1 MVRGTLTLVFVF
13 LFCCGVTGARGWDAN
28 IGVQV
33 GGALTRAQ
41 YESDYFDGDSSYG
54 PGLFVGIIT
63 IVPFGARSSLALESG
78 LLFYQRGGETEF
90 QFVRTDPE
98 EGILWERT
106 DTYDWRL
113 GYMGLPLLLRY
124 SFSEEGGLYVKAG
137 PELAFLHTA
146 ELEKPVYD
154 SESIEEPEAEYVVVN
169 ARDTFNFYDVL
180 VIGAVGYVFPA
191 GGLSGFVEVSYVV
204 GLRDVFHASGAASDP
219 KMKNSSVGLSLGVLF
234 ETRI

>member
-1 MVRGTLTLVFVF
+1 VVRRTLTLVSVF
-13 LFCCGVTGARGWDAN
+13 LFCWSATCVGGWEAD

-33 GGALTRAQ
+33 GGGLTRAQ
-41 YESDYFDGDSSYG
+41 YESDYFEGDSSYG
-54 PGLFVGIIT
+54 PGFFAGIIT
-63 IVPFGARSSLALESG
+63 IVPLGARSSLALESG
-78 LLFYQRGGETEF
+78 ILFYQRGGETEF

-113 GYMGLPLLLRY
+113 GYMALPLLLRY

-154 SESIEEPEAEYVVVN
+154 PESVEEPEAESVVTN
-169 ARDTFNFYDVL
+169 ARDSFNFYDVS
-180 VIGAVGYVFPA
+180 VIVAVGYVFPT
-191 GGLSGFVEVSYVV
+191 GGFSGFVEVSYVA

-219 KMKNSSVGLSLGVLF
+219 EMKNSSVGLSLGVLF
-234 ETRI
+234 ATRI

>member
-1 MVRGTLTLVFVF
+1 MVRRTLTLVSVF
-13 LFCCGVTGARGWDAN
+13 LFCCSVTCVAGWDAD
-28 IGVQV
+28 V
-33 GGALTRAQ
+33 GAQFGGGLTRAQ

-54 PGLFVGIIT
+54 PGLFTGIIT
-63 IVPFGARSSLALESG
+63 VVPLGTRSNLAIESG

-98 EGILWERT
+98 GGFLWERT

-113 GYMGLPLLLRY
+113 GYMALPLLLRY

-154 SESIEEPEAEYVVVN
+154 SESVEEPEAEDVVTN
-169 ARDTFNFYDVL
+169 ARDSFNFYDVS
-180 VIGAVGYVFPA
+180 VIGGVGYVFPA
-191 GGLSGFVEVSYVV
+191 GRVSGFVEVSYVA
-204 GLRDVFHASGAASDP
+204 GLRDVFHASGAVSDP
-219 KMKNSSVGLSLGVLF
+219 VIKNSSVWLSLGVLF
-234 ETRI
+234 GMKM